1 MSPSTPQGRN
11 RSSAVLLLA
20 LCLAAAT
27 TQAQL
32 PAGQQ
37 DAQAQANS
45 IADSSRDLRSS
56 ARLLRQ
62 KGIAAAPAFR
72 ALRSVFA
79 PSDRDNWQA
88 LLAGGYM
95 RAELAQG
102 LREAGPFDAAGLER
116 KLAEIGE
123 DLDSRA
129 LLLRGVFNLPFDE
142 LLALL
147 HRSNPNRTNNFL
159 PALRAMQ
166 FPLDT
171 IVQTGQRY
179 YGGHLLTGADGRP
192 YPGPA
197 ALYVMART
205 LQPSAQHYDL
215 WARLIRAGYPRNI
228 LFTELTLGDTDA
240 RGAPRDEVASCMAQ
254 RFARAMDGVNPRIL
268 LGGGDLAGQRGCYAR
283 FATRLRAQGVDRG
296 AAAGI
301 VELGIDCS
309 PAVAPRCA
317 AERAVMLDT
326 ILSEAGYARPPQ
338 S

>member
-1 MSPSTPQGRN
+1 MNPSPQGRI
-11 RSSAVLLLA
+11 RKPLALLLA
-20 LCLAAAT
+20 LGLLAAAA
-27 TQAQL
+27 QAQA
-32 PAGQQ
+32 PAAPQ

-45 IADSSRDLRSS
+45 IADSSRDLRAS

-62 KGIAAAPAFR
+62 RGVAAAPAFR

-79 PSDRDNWQA
+79 PADRDNWQA
-88 LLAGGYM
+88 LLAGGYT
-95 RAELAQG
+95 RTELAQA
-102 LREAGPFDAAGLER
+102 LRESGPYDAAGLER

-129 LLLRGVFNLPFDE
+129 LLLRSVFNLPFDE

-147 HRSNPNRTNNFL
+147 HRGNPNRTNNFL

-215 WARLIRAGYPRNI
+215 WARLIRAGYPRNV
-228 LFTELTLGDTDA
+228 LFSELTLGETDA
-240 RGAPRDEVASCMAQ
+240 RAVPRDEVAICIAQ
-254 RFARAMDGVNPRIL
+254 HFPRAADGVNPRIL
-268 LGGGDLAGQRGCYAR
+268 LGAGEIAARRGCYAR
-283 FATRLRAQGVDRG
+283 FAARLRAQGVDRSG
-296 AAAGI
+296 AAGVA
-301 VELGIDCS
+301 ELGIDCA
-309 PAVAPRCA
+309 PAVASRCA
-317 AERAVMLDT
+317 AERGALLDS
-326 ILSEAGYARPPQ
+326 ILAEAGYPPAPR
-338 S
+338 